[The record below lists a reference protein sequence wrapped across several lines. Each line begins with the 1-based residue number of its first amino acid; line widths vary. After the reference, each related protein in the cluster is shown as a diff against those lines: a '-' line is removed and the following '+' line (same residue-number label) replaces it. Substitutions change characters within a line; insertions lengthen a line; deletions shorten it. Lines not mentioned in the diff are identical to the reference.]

1 MVIDLH
7 SFQRELS
14 VPHPHPEAPEV
25 QQGGSLHV
33 ISPGLPLALD
43 YPRGIVGAETG
54 PETKGSTFP
63 SQSDVSDRNAGRR
76 DNLQTSTGTQD
87 TS

>member
-7 SFQRELS
+7 SFQREFP

-25 QQGGSLHV
+25 QQGGNLHV

-54 PETKGSTFP
+54 QKTKGSA
-63 SQSDVSDRNAGRR
+63 SLGQGDVLG
-76 DNLQTSTGTQD
+76 
-87 TS
+87 

>member
-25 QQGGSLHV
+25 QQGGNLHV
-33 ISPGLPLALD
+33 ISPGLPLVLD
-43 YPRGIVGAETG
+43 YPRGIVGAETD
-54 PETKGSTFP
+54 PERKGSA
-63 SQSDVSDRNAGRR
+63 SLGQGNVSG
-76 DNLQTSTGTQD
+76 
-87 TS
+87 